1 MAKLTEPEKLLRIWI
16 DTVKQGEPVILDGTK
31 MKVIFGPWDRRFA
44 VIGPKGMTPAQVKK
58 VHDAVVAAFNDP
70 GVKETMAK
78 QGNAISITSTER
90 AQKGFRAE
98 LAKYAALVKKAGIE
112 PQ

>member
-44 VIGPKGMTPAQVKK
+44 VIGPSPEGIDTVEVIPLDQRLKDDQRSALHIVKDYFQK
-58 VHDAVVAAFNDP
+58 I
-70 GVKETMAK
+70 ETA
-78 QGNAISITSTER
+78 
-90 AQKGFRAE
+90 
-98 LAKYAALVKKAGIE
+98 
-112 PQ
+112 